1 MRRPIFWFLWPAA
14 EPGPVD
20 GDAVQARWIRVCGR
34 GPWRWAF
41 LIACSAAVVTL
52 SSAALAVV
60 VTQPGMLTLLLSAL
74 VIVPLVALLSRAWV
88 AGTYVSDRGIKVS
101 RILATDVAPW
111 HEVADV
117 AWASG
122 SRWLGLPMR
131 VRGQRIV
138 VHVTGGAGSGD
149 ARDPKAID
157 THVETASPDLW
168 LRPQAWSAASDR
180 LRTWLRET
188 RA

>member
-20 GDAVQARWIRVCGR
+20 GAATQPRWIRVCGR

-41 LIACSAAVVTL
+41 LIACSLAVVTL
-52 SSAALAVV
+52 SSAALAAVITRPGWQTLMLSILVV
-60 VTQPGMLTLLLSAL
+60 
-74 VIVPLVALLSRAWV
+74 VPLVALLARAWV
-88 AGTYVSDRGIKVS
+88 AGTYVSDRGVKVS

-111 HEVADV
+111 SEVADV
-117 AWASG
+117 STVGG
-122 SRWLGLPMR
+122 SRWLGLPVRAGGER
-131 VRGQRIV
+131 VV
-138 VHVTGGAGSGD
+138 VQLVAGADG
-149 ARDPKAID
+149 PEAIG